1 MLRIGKY
8 TSVPKSRV
16 LMFKQVD
23 KNTPFDFQGNAKWC
37 REKAI
42 PSVSSQFLYLSHSN
56 YIPTFLALLLSFSA
70 IYSEA
75 QKSEPSIIM
84 GQEIIDNLEPSCCWR
99 GQKSAQF

>member
-56 YIPTFLALLLSFSA
+56 YIPTFIAFFWGVI
-70 IYSEA
+70 IYCLF
-75 QKSEPSIIM
+75 QPST
-84 GQEIIDNLEPSCCWR
+84 LEPEYQNR
-99 GQKSAQF
+99 L